1 MSEAAAN
8 EHDVVYMEKRDD
20 GIAVVYLNQPR
31 KKNAIN
37 ARMMVLLVECLR
49 EADRDD
55 EVRVVVLRGSGN
67 CFTSGGDLTQS
78 EPGENTP
85 ERARKTYRN
94 YCEAVQAMRTCAKPI
109 VCMVDGYAVGG
120 GFALILAADLVC
132 ISESTQIVPAFCQ
145 IGIAP
150 EMGVVK
156 FLPELVGMQRA
167 KEILFLGDR
176 ISGARLYEL
185 GIANRVCPA
194 SELEDTA
201 MELAKRLADMP
212 DASVQ
217 VAKSMLNGLN
227 DTNLQAAF
235 ALEQTGSPFCTT
247 TKAYAKTM
255 EKFAK

>member
-1 MSEAAAN
+1 MTE
-8 EHDVVYMEKRDD
+8 ERDMVYMEKGED

-37 ARMMVLLVECLR
+37 ATMMDLLTDCLQ
-49 EADRDD
+49 EADDD
-55 EVRVVVLRGSGN
+55 PEVRVIVLRGSGD
-67 CFTSGGDLTQS
+67 CFTSGGDLSQS
-78 EPGENTP
+78 SPEENTP
-85 ERARKTYRN
+85 ENARKTYRK
-94 YCEAVQAMRTCAKPI
+94 YCRAITTMRTIAKPI
-109 VCMVDGYAVGG
+109 IAMVDGYAVGG
-120 GFALILAADLVC
+120 GFAMVLASDLVC
-132 ISESTQIVPAFCQ
+132 VSETATIIPAFCQ

-176 ISGARLYEL
+176 IKGTRLGEL
-185 GIANRVCPA
+185 GIANRVVP
-194 SELEDTA
+194 SEELEATT

-212 DASVQ
+212 DASIQ
-217 VAKSMLNGLN
+217 VAKGMLNSLC
-227 DTNLQAAF
+227 DANLQASL